1 MRVSQL
7 IAPQRSEIIELPDPV
22 PGPGEILVEVKACG
36 VCASELHPWHDG
48 TWGLPTRFGH
58 EPAGVVRAVGSGVRK
73 VAPGDRV
80 TGFFAPAQSDLALA
94 EEWQVEQIPAGV
106 PFEQALGE
114 PLACLVNALR
124 RSRIEVGDRVALI
137 GLGFMGLGLLSLIRL
152 RGPRE
157 IIAIDPRPE
166 ARERALSLGAD
177 RALAPDEVPDD
188 LLLTKFADWDG
199 PTGCDVVVEGS
210 GTQAGLTLAGR
221 MVRAHGVL
229 SAMGWHQGGPRSV
242 DAEMW
247 GWKAIDVVN
256 AHMRRQADKVESLR
270 IGLDLIAAGRFSL
283 APLVS
288 HTFGL
293 EHIDQAFQHMIEKPH
308 GFVKAVIVPSA

>member
-1 MRVSQL
+1 MRVSHL
-7 IAPQRSEIIELPDPV
+7 IAPQRSEIVERPDPV
-22 PGPGEILVEVKACG
+22 PGPGQLVIEVKACG

-48 TWGLPTRFGH
+48 TWGLPTRLGH
-58 EPAGVVRAVGSGVRK
+58 EPAGIVRAVGPGVSAA
-73 VAPGDRV
+73 APGDRV
-80 TGFFAPAQSDLALA
+80 TGFFAPAYSNLALA
-94 EEWQVEQIPAGV
+94 EEWQVAHIPKGV
-106 PFEQALGE
+106 PFEHALGE
-114 PLACLVNALR
+114 PVACLVNALR
-124 RSRIEVGDRVALI
+124 RSRIGVGDRVALV
-137 GLGFMGLGLLSLIRL
+137 GVGFMGLGLLSLVRL

-166 ARERALSLGAD
+166 ARARALSLGAD
-177 RALAPDEVPDD
+177 RALAPEEVGDD
-188 LLLTKFADWDG
+188 LLLTKFSDWDG

-229 SAMGWHQGGPRSV
+229 SAMGWHQGEPRQV

-256 AHMRRQADKVESLR
+256 AHMRRQTDKLECLR
-270 IGLDLIAAGRFSL
+270 IGLDLIAAGRFSI

-288 HTFGL
+288 HRFGL
-293 EHIDQAFQHMIEKPH
+293 DEVDRAFHHMTHKPED
-308 GFVKAVIVPSA
+308 FTKAVIVPSA